1 MKVDETLP
9 RTLISSAKKIR
20 KHYKSKKYRI
30 KELFPVHEDIGYKIH
45 FIFSKGY
52 EKIAIEVREKC
63 DIQPHFKSF
72 IDGCHSMRVPIKIYF
87 AVPEKIGEDYTTI
100 THAQRE
106 ELEKKGIGLLII
118 KENEIKEDLG
128 TIPCNRKLALDSTHR
143 FPNYKEKVLSL
154 LSNYNKGNCLNAL
167 RDLSELVEEAT
178 MKLAIKAAKK
188 SIINVDPKKI
198 EEKKLNW
205 DTVINI
211 LSLPNYNNTPQTKI
225 LDKTV
230 SSSLTS
236 FKDVR
241 NLGDHWKTKKE
252 KEQIEEKYPVS
263 MMQGLDLLRDLN
275 KLIKK
280 S

>member
-72 IDGCHSMRVPIKIYF
+72 IDGCHSMRVTIKIYF

-143 FPNYKEKVLSL
+143 FPNY
-154 LSNYNKGNCLNAL
+154 
-167 RDLSELVEEAT
+167 
-178 MKLAIKAAKK
+178 
-188 SIINVDPKKI
+188 